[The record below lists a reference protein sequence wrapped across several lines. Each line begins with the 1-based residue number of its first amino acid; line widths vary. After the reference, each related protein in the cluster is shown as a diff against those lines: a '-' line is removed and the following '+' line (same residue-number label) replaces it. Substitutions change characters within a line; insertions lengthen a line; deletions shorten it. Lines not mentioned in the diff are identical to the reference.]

1 MRFINPC
8 TRRGVSKLR
17 VLGIA
22 AVATAL
28 LGVMLAVASNLWLS
42 AKAYEPLAT
51 MQSLVVIAN
60 FSDGSTSPSLMYK
73 MINNMYHSALR
84 GFVTLKQPPYPVV
97 DVKLFNNTL
106 VTFKLPS
113 GFKYRYA
120 SIVIHGNRI
129 YVYEFNSA
137 QDYKLYAV
145 VSRPIASV
153 TIKIIYP
160 KTKVGNATLLPV
172 GTFNAEKFEV
182 PLPGTDANI
191 DPIFQSYSAVWYSS
205 LGQLIENTTATSWFF
220 IVPYQEVNSI
230 LVDGSAYPGF
240 AYALCTSDAP
250 GATNGVGS
258 YAAQVYV
265 HAGYAADNCPVTWV
279 LSMWPWVGMDA
290 AGNVYVPT
298 SFPGASSFE
307 AACVCTGASFT
318 FQFPPTGG

>member
-1 MRFINPC
+1 M
-8 TRRGVSKLR
+8 SKLR

-28 LGVMLAVASNLWLS
+28 LGVMLAVALNLWLS

-51 MQSLVVIAN
+51 MQSLGVIAN

-73 MINNMYHSALR
+73 MINNTYHSALR
-84 GFVTLKQPPYPVV
+84 GFVALKQPPYPVV

-106 VTFKLPS
+106 VTFELPS

-137 QDYKLYAV
+137 QDYKLYTVA
-145 VSRPIASV
+145 SRPIASV

-172 GTFNAEKFEV
+172 GTFKAEKFEV

-191 DPIFQSYSAVWYSS
+191 DPIFQSVFGLMVLISRPVNRKYHCSWLVLHSALPRS
-205 LGQLIENTTATSWFF
+205 
-220 IVPYQEVNSI
+220 
-230 LVDGSAYPGF
+230 
-240 AYALCTSDAP
+240 
-250 GATNGVGS
+250 
-258 YAAQVYV
+258 
-265 HAGYAADNCPVTWV
+265 
-279 LSMWPWVGMDA
+279 
-290 AGNVYVPT
+290 
-298 SFPGASSFE
+298 
-307 AACVCTGASFT
+307 
-318 FQFPPTGG
+318 

>member
-1 MRFINPC
+1 MSR
-8 TRRGVSKLR
+8 SR

-230 LVDGSAYPGF
+230 LVDGSAYPRF
-240 AYALCTSDAP
+240 LRMRYVHQTRRAQPTALDHTQHRCMSMLVMLLMIAQSP
-250 GATNGVGS
+250 GYYLCGHGLAWMPRAMFMSQRHSLGRARSKLHV
-258 YAAQVYV
+258 YAQVRRL
-265 HAGYAADNCPVTWV
+265 HSSSHCLTAA
-279 LSMWPWVGMDA
+279 SI
-290 AGNVYVPT
+290 
-298 SFPGASSFE
+298 
-307 AACVCTGASFT
+307 
-318 FQFPPTGG
+318 